1 MSEFNNV
8 KVNKEANI
16 YFDGKVIS
24 RKITFADNS
33 IKTLGVMLPGEYEFN
48 TEKKEL
54 MEIYTGELAVLLNN
68 SEEWEAIEAGM
79 SFSVP
84 AKSKFN
90 IKIYKFINF
99 ILKIFYNIF
108 IFHSVI
114 VNFIIIKVS
123 E

>member
-24 RKITFADNS
+24 RTITFADAS

-54 MEIYTGELAVLLNN
+54 MEIYTGELAVLLNDN
-68 SEEWEAIEAGM
+68 GEWKKIEGGM

-90 IKIYKFINF
+90 IKIYKITN
-99 ILKIFYNIF
+99 YCC
-108 IFHSVI
+108 SYC
-114 VNFIIIKVS
+114 

>member
-24 RKITFADNS
+24 RTITFADNS
-33 IKTLGVMLPGEYEFN
+33 IKTLGVMLPGEYVFN

-68 SEEWEAIEAGM
+68 SDEWEAIEAGM

-90 IKIYKFINF
+90 IKIYKITNYCCTYF
-99 ILKIFYNIF
+99 
-108 IFHSVI
+108 
-114 VNFIIIKVS
+114 

>member
-1 MSEFNNV
+1 MSEFNNL
-8 KVNKEANI
+8 KVNKVANI

-24 RKITFADNS
+24 RTVTFLDGS

-68 SEEWEAIEAGM
+68 SKEWEKIEGGM
-79 SFSVP
+79 SFSVS

-90 IKIYKFINF
+90 IKIYKITNYCCSYF
-99 ILKIFYNIF
+99 
-108 IFHSVI
+108 
-114 VNFIIIKVS
+114 

>member
-24 RKITFADNS
+24 RTITFADAS

-54 MEIYTGELAVLLNN
+54 MEIHTGELAVLLNDN
-68 SEEWEAIEAGM
+68 GEWKKIEGGM

-90 IKIYKFINF
+90 IKIYKITNYCCSYF
-99 ILKIFYNIF
+99 
-108 IFHSVI
+108 
-114 VNFIIIKVS
+114 

>member
-24 RKITFADNS
+24 RTITFADAS

-54 MEIYTGELAVLLNN
+54 MEIYTGELAVLLNDN
-68 SEEWEAIEAGM
+68 GEWKKIEGGM
-79 SFSVP
+79 SFSIP

-90 IKIYKFINF
+90 IKIYKITNYCCSYF
-99 ILKIFYNIF
+99 
-108 IFHSVI
+108 
-114 VNFIIIKVS
+114 

>member
-1 MSEFNNV
+1 
-8 KVNKEANI
+8 
-16 YFDGKVIS
+16 
-24 RKITFADNS
+24 
-33 IKTLGVMLPGEYEFN
+33 
-48 TEKKEL
+48 

-90 IKIYKFINF
+90 IKIYKITNYCCTYF
-99 ILKIFYNIF
+99 
-108 IFHSVI
+108 
-114 VNFIIIKVS
+114 

>member
-24 RKITFADNS
+24 RTIIFADAS

-54 MEIYTGELAVLLNN
+54 MEIHTGELAVLLNDN
-68 SEEWEAIEAGM
+68 GEWKKIEGGM

-90 IKIYKFINF
+90 IKIYKITNYCCSYF
-99 ILKIFYNIF
+99 
-108 IFHSVI
+108 
-114 VNFIIIKVS
+114 

>member
-24 RKITFADNS
+24 RTITFADDS

-54 MEIYTGELAVLLNN
+54 MEIYTGELAVLLNEN
-68 SEEWEAIEAGM
+68 GEWKKIEGGM
-79 SFSVP
+79 SFSVS

-90 IKIYKFINF
+90 IIIYKITNYCCSYF
-99 ILKIFYNIF
+99 
-108 IFHSVI
+108 
-114 VNFIIIKVS
+114 

>member
-8 KVNKEANI
+8 KVNKESNI

-24 RKITFADNS
+24 RTITFADAS

-54 MEIYTGELAVLLNN
+54 MEIYTGELAVLLNDN
-68 SEEWEAIEAGM
+68 GEWKKIEGGM

-90 IKIYKFINF
+90 IKIYKITNYCCTYF
-99 ILKIFYNIF
+99 
-108 IFHSVI
+108 
-114 VNFIIIKVS
+114 

>member
-24 RKITFADNS
+24 RTITFADNS
-33 IKTLGVMLPGEYEFN
+33 IKTLGVMLPGEYVFN

-90 IKIYKFINF
+90 IKIYKITNYCCTYF
-99 ILKIFYNIF
+99 
-108 IFHSVI
+108 
-114 VNFIIIKVS
+114 

>member
-24 RKITFADNS
+24 RTITFADNS

-54 MEIYTGELAVLLNN
+54 MEVYTGELAVLLNN

-90 IKIYKFINF
+90 IKIYKITNYCCTYF
-99 ILKIFYNIF
+99 
-108 IFHSVI
+108 
-114 VNFIIIKVS
+114 

>member
-1 MSEFNNV
+1 MSEFDNV

-24 RKITFADNS
+24 RTITFADNS
-33 IKTLGVMLPGEYEFN
+33 IKTLGVMLPGEYVFN

-90 IKIYKFINF
+90 IKIYKITNYCCTYF
-99 ILKIFYNIF
+99 
-108 IFHSVI
+108 
-114 VNFIIIKVS
+114 

>member
-24 RKITFADNS
+24 RTITFADAS

-48 TEKKEL
+48 TEKKEI
-54 MEIYTGELAVLLNN
+54 MEIYTGELTVLLNDN
-68 SEEWEAIEAGM
+68 GEWKKIEGGM

-90 IKIYKFINF
+90 IKIYKITNYCCSYF
-99 ILKIFYNIF
+99 
-108 IFHSVI
+108 
-114 VNFIIIKVS
+114 

>member
-24 RKITFADNS
+24 RTIIFADAS

-54 MEIYTGELAVLLNN
+54 MEIYTGELAVHINN
-68 SEEWEAIEAGM
+68 SGIWEKIEGGM

-90 IKIYKFINF
+90 IKIYKITNYCCSYF
-99 ILKIFYNIF
+99 
-108 IFHSVI
+108 
-114 VNFIIIKVS
+114 

>member
-24 RKITFADNS
+24 RTITFADDS

-68 SEEWEAIEAGM
+68 NGKWEKIEGGM

-90 IKIYKFINF
+90 IKIYKITNYCCSYF
-99 ILKIFYNIF
+99 
-108 IFHSVI
+108 
-114 VNFIIIKVS
+114 

>member
-24 RKITFADNS
+24 RTVTFADGS

-54 MEIYTGELAVLLNN
+54 MEIYTRESLPC
-68 SEEWEAIEAGM
+68 
-79 SFSVP
+79 F
-84 AKSKFN
+84 
-90 IKIYKFINF
+90 
-99 ILKIFYNIF
+99 
-108 IFHSVI
+108 
-114 VNFIIIKVS
+114 
-123 E
+123 

>member
-24 RKITFADNS
+24 RTITFADNS

-48 TEKKEL
+48 TKKKEL

-90 IKIYKFINF
+90 IKIYKITNYCCTYF
-99 ILKIFYNIF
+99 
-108 IFHSVI
+108 
-114 VNFIIIKVS
+114 

>member
-24 RKITFADNS
+24 RTITFADAS

-54 MEIYTGELAVLLNN
+54 MEIHTGELAVLLNDN
-68 SEEWEAIEAGM
+68 GEWKKIEGGM

-90 IKIYKFINF
+90 IKIH
-99 ILKIFYNIF
+99 KITNYCCSYF
-108 IFHSVI
+108 
-114 VNFIIIKVS
+114 

>member
-24 RKITFADNS
+24 RTITFADNS

-68 SEEWEAIEAGM
+68 SEEWEAIDAGM

-90 IKIYKFINF
+90 IKIYKITNYCCSYF
-99 ILKIFYNIF
+99 
-108 IFHSVI
+108 
-114 VNFIIIKVS
+114 

>member
-24 RKITFADNS
+24 RTITFADNS

-54 MEIYTGELAVLLNN
+54 MEIYTGDLSVLQNN

-90 IKIYKFINF
+90 IKIYKITNYCCTYF
-99 ILKIFYNIF
+99 
-108 IFHSVI
+108 
-114 VNFIIIKVS
+114 

>member
-24 RKITFADNS
+24 RTITFADAS

-54 MEIYTGELAVLLNN
+54 MEIYTGELAVLLNDN
-68 SEEWEAIEAGM
+68 GEWKKIEGGM

-90 IKIYKFINF
+90 II
-99 ILKIFYNIF
+99 
-108 IFHSVI
+108 SV
-114 VNFIIIKVS
+114 
-123 E
+123 

>member
-1 MSEFNNV
+1 MTEFKNV

-24 RKITFADNS
+24 RTITFADAS

-90 IKIYKFINF
+90 IKIYKITNYCCTYF
-99 ILKIFYNIF
+99 
-108 IFHSVI
+108 
-114 VNFIIIKVS
+114 

>member
-24 RKITFADNS
+24 RTIIFADAS

-54 MEIYTGELAVLLNN
+54 MEIYTGDLAVQINN
-68 SEEWEAIEAGM
+68 SGLWEKIEGGM

-90 IKIYKFINF
+90 IKIYKITNYCCSYF
-99 ILKIFYNIF
+99 
-108 IFHSVI
+108 
-114 VNFIIIKVS
+114 

>member
-24 RKITFADNS
+24 RTITFADNS

-90 IKIYKFINF
+90 IKIYKITNYCCTYF
-99 ILKIFYNIF
+99 
-108 IFHSVI
+108 
-114 VNFIIIKVS
+114 

>member
-16 YFDGKVIS
+16 YVEGQVIS
-24 RKITFADNS
+24 RTMRFADAS

-54 MEIYTGELAVLLNN
+54 MEIYTGDLAVHINE
-68 SEEWEAIEAGM
+68 SGVWEKIKGGM

-90 IKIYKFINF
+90 IKIH
-99 ILKIFYNIF
+99 KITNYCCSYF
-108 IFHSVI
+108 
-114 VNFIIIKVS
+114 

>member
-24 RKITFADNS
+24 RTITFADNS

-54 MEIYTGELAVLLNN
+54 MEIYTGELAVLLNDN
-68 SEEWEAIEAGM
+68 GEWKKIEGGM
-79 SFSVP
+79 SFSIP

-90 IKIYKFINF
+90 IKIYKITNYCCTYF
-99 ILKIFYNIF
+99 
-108 IFHSVI
+108 
-114 VNFIIIKVS
+114 

>member
-1 MSEFNNV
+1 M
-8 KVNKEANI
+8 
-16 YFDGKVIS
+16 IS
-24 RKITFADNS
+24 RTITFADNS

-54 MEIYTGELAVLLNN
+54 MEVYTGELAVLLNN

-90 IKIYKFINF
+90 IKIYKITNYCCTYF
-99 ILKIFYNIF
+99 
-108 IFHSVI
+108 
-114 VNFIIIKVS
+114 

>member
-24 RKITFADNS
+24 RTITFADNS

-90 IKIYKFINF
+90 IKIYKITNYCCSYF
-99 ILKIFYNIF
+99 
-108 IFHSVI
+108 
-114 VNFIIIKVS
+114 

>member
-24 RKITFADNS
+24 RKIIFGDGS

-54 MEIYTGELAVLLNN
+54 MQ
-68 SEEWEAIEAGM
+68 
-79 SFSVP
+79 
-84 AKSKFN
+84 
-90 IKIYKFINF
+90 FIQESLPCF
-99 ILKIFYNIF
+99 
-108 IFHSVI
+108 
-114 VNFIIIKVS
+114 
-123 E
+123 

>member
-24 RKITFADNS
+24 RTIIFADAS

-54 MEIYTGELAVLLNN
+54 MEIYTGDLAVNIN
-68 SEEWEAIEAGM
+68 DNAEWKKIEGGM

-90 IKIYKFINF
+90 IKIYKITNYCCSYF
-99 ILKIFYNIF
+99 
-108 IFHSVI
+108 
-114 VNFIIIKVS
+114 

>member
-1 MSEFNNV
+1 MSEFDNV

-24 RKITFADNS
+24 RTITFADAS

-54 MEIYTGELAVLLNN
+54 MEIYTGELAVLLNDN
-68 SEEWEAIEAGM
+68 GEWKKIEGGM

-90 IKIYKFINF
+90 IKIYKITNYCCSYF
-99 ILKIFYNIF
+99 
-108 IFHSVI
+108 
-114 VNFIIIKVS
+114 

>member
-90 IKIYKFINF
+90 IKIYKITNYCCTYF
-99 ILKIFYNIF
+99 
-108 IFHSVI
+108 
-114 VNFIIIKVS
+114 

>member
-24 RKITFADNS
+24 RTITFTDAS

-54 MEIYTGELAVLLNN
+54 MEIYTGELAVLLNDN
-68 SEEWEAIEAGM
+68 GEWKKIEEGM

-90 IKIYKFINF
+90 IKIYKITNYCCSYF
-99 ILKIFYNIF
+99 
-108 IFHSVI
+108 
-114 VNFIIIKVS
+114 